1 MRPPARSEPRS
12 TVSLA
17 LSVGVHVLLI
27 AVLFF
32 AISWKTKPPAPVVA
46 ELWTPPEAPRIA
58 PRPEPAQVE
67 PTPAPKPEP
76 KVEPKPPPKP
86 DIALER
92 EKEIKR
98 LEEVERKRQEDERK
112 RLELEKKKRLE
123 EAQRRE
129 EAERKRKEDEARAKA
144 ERDKQERAAEEQRLK
159 KELESM
165 RSQRLSDQLARE
177 LGSASPAARTGTP
190 MPGTPGA
197 AAATAAWVDKIRAK
211 IKGNVVLPPEFSGN
225 PEAEFLVQQLP
236 SGDIVSVKLARSSGS
251 KALDDAW
258 ERAILK
264 SSPLPQPDNRDVFQ
278 AALRLK
284 FRPTEAQ

>member
-1 MRPPARSEPRS
+1 MRPMTRSDSRS
-12 TVSLA
+12 TVSFA
-17 LSVGVHVLLI
+17 LSVGVHALLI

-46 ELWTPPEAPRIA
+46 ELWTPPEAPRPA
-58 PRPEPAQVE
+58 PRPEPPQAAQKPV
-67 PTPAPKPEP
+67 PKPEP

-92 EKEIKR
+92 EKEVKR
-98 LEEVERKRQEDERK
+98 LEEVERKRQEEERK
-112 RLELEKKKRLE
+112 RVELEKKKRLE
-123 EAQRRE
+123 EEQRRQEAEKKRRE
-129 EAERKRKEDEARAKA
+129 EEARAKA
-144 ERDKQERAAEEQRLK
+144 EREKKERAEEQRLK
-159 KELESM
+159 KDLETL

-177 LGSASPAARTGTP
+177 LGSAPPAARTGAP
-190 MPGTPGA
+190 VPGDPGA
-197 AAATAAWVDKIRAK
+197 AAATATWVDKIRAK

-284 FRPTEAQ
+284 FRPTEGQ